1 MAGREPGHWIDR
13 HFYTCPPNTR
23 PWLVAILSEPVFSSP
38 GKDVGKQMGAWSS
51 LSYCP
56 GHIPEKPA
64 RVTHRASSPWG
75 TAGNRRDKDT
85 MLPKVSS
92 GGSWTSQEMKM
103 HRYAALRMQTWTC
116 QGCPHEPRGR
126 KGCSRQSEQD
136 GGMGEA
142 KEPSQPG
149 RAGPRDLVT
158 SVGVPGGLPQ
168 GTPVL

>member
-1 MAGREPGHWIDR
+1 MVVLHLPSQHKTPVSCHPLQA
-13 HFYTCPPNTR
+13 
-23 PWLVAILSEPVFSSP
+23 PVFSSP
-38 GKDVGKQMGAWSS
+38 GKEVGKQMGARSS
-51 LSYCP
+51 LSYCT

-75 TAGNRRDKDT
+75 AAGNRRHKDA

-92 GGSWTSQEMKM
+92 GGSWTNQEMKM
-103 HRYAALRMQTWTC
+103 LCYATVRTQTSRY
-116 QGCPHEPRGR
+116 QGCTHEPRGR

-136 GGMGEA
+136 VGKGEA

-158 SVGVPGGLPQ
+158 SAGVPGGLPQ
-168 GTPVL
+168 GIPVL